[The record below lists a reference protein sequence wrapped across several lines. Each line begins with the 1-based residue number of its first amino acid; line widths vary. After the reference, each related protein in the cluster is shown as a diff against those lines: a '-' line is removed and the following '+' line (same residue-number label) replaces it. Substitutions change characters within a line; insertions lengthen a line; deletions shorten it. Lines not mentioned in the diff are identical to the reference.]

1 MFRGYNTPRK
11 SQIFGPSATGGTL
24 PDAVERDLYMTGEGL
39 GSFFSSIIRK
49 ILPAAA
55 NVAKKVA
62 GSKVLRETGKQLL
75 DSGVNAATNVAIDA
89 ISGQKPVDESAAD
102 ELSKARGEIANALKN
117 ANKKRQLENSEYNAG
132 SAVKKKKT
140 AKKKKKLQKYKKKRI
155 SKSVF
160 DDDDD

>member
-1 MFRGYNTPRK
+1 MFRGYNKPRK

-24 PDAVERDLYMTGEGL
+24 SDADERELYMTGEGL
-39 GSFFSSIIRK
+39 GSFFSSIFRK

-89 ISGQKPVDESAAD
+89 ISGQKPVNESAAN
-102 ELSKARGEIANALKN
+102 ELSKARNEIANALKN
-117 ANKKRQLENSEYNAG
+117 ANKKRQMENSDDDEER
-132 SAVKKKKT
+132 SVKKRKPVKKKF
-140 AKKKKKLQKYKKKRI
+140 QKYKKKRNP
-155 SKSVF
+155 KSVF
-160 DDDDD
+160 DDDD